1 MAEGKMT
8 NRDEKGQTLV
18 EMALALPILLILL
31 LGGYASTR
39 TAFLKSRAE
48 SASFTQALRVGRNL
62 RGIERELSESI
73 FPEGKKVTIRSGRKG
88 KSRLL
93 PRPFPLLAGKTASTV
108 EARKTWK
115 EIGGA
120 QWLPPV
126 RISQKAELHVNCWG
140 QDSSSGKS
148 IRRYIR
154 GLVVLGAIR

>member
-1 MAEGKMT
+1 MK
-8 NRDEKGQTLV
+8 NRGEKGQTLV

-31 LGGYASTR
+31 LGAYASTR

-48 SASFTQALRVGRNL
+48 SAAFAEALRVGRNL
-62 RGIERELSESI
+62 RGIEEELSRSI
-73 FPEGKKVTIRSGRKG
+73 SPEGKTVTIRSGREG
-88 KSRLL
+88 RSRLL
-93 PRPFPLLAGKTASTV
+93 PPPFPLLAGKTASTV
-108 EARKTWK
+108 EAQKNWE
-115 EIGGA
+115 EIEGA

-140 QDSSSGKS
+140 QNSSSGKS

>member
-1 MAEGKMT
+1 MT
-8 NRDEKGQTLV
+8 NRGEKGQTLV
-18 EMALALPILLILL
+18 ELALALPLLLILL

-48 SASFTQALRVGRNL
+48 SSAFTEALRVGRDL

-73 FPEGKKVTIRSGRKG
+73 IPEGKTVTIRSGRGG

-93 PRPFPLLAGKTASTV
+93 PPPFPSLAGKTTSTV
-108 EARKTWK
+108 EARKLWK
-115 EIGGA
+115 ETGWA

-126 RISQKAELHVNCWG
+126 IISQKAELHVNCWE
-140 QDSSSGKS
+140 QDRSSGKS

-154 GLVVLGAIR
+154 GLVVLGALR